1 MRLQGHLL
9 QLHWL
14 CLTHSYLPKGQ
25 VGAEIPP
32 VCRPGF
38 VHPEEGTLWASE
50 SLSYPNMQP
59 HPLSL
64 PEVGLMNTWTSS
76 SFSSWN
82 IQEHCVD
89 LLLN

>member
-14 CLTHSYLPKGQ
+14 CPTHSYLPKGQ

-38 VHPEEGTLWASE
+38 VHPEEGTLWATE

-59 HPLSL
+59 PSPKPSRGRLHEHLDGFL
-64 PEVGLMNTWTSS
+64 LFLMENPRALCRPPS
-76 SFSSWN
+76 
-82 IQEHCVD
+82 E
-89 LLLN
+89 